1 MKYQVGDDIL
11 VLLSNEEGKVIEII
25 DDKVVLIEVR
35 GVKFPAYMDQI
46 DFPYFKRFTEKKAA
60 EKKAPP
66 KTFIDQVP
74 KEKPQPAKVR
84 ISDGVWL
91 SLLPKFAIDD
101 FNDEVVE
108 LLKVYLLNHTDKA
121 YHFTYQQQFLGNT
134 NFELVSEIQ
143 AFHDFYL
150 HDIDFASVNDSPF
163 FAIDFSLLNPE
174 KKKAAHFE
182 TSLKIKPK
190 QIFQKIEAIKDTNL
204 PTIPFLLFEQFLGNL
219 FSDKRQLFVV

>member
-1 MKYQVGDDIL
+1 M
-11 VLLSNEEGKVIEII
+11 
-25 DDKVVLIEVR
+25 
-35 GVKFPAYMDQI
+35 
-46 DFPYFKRFTEKKAA
+46 
-60 EKKAPP
+60 
-66 KTFIDQVP
+66 
-74 KEKPQPAKVR
+74 
-84 ISDGVWL
+84 
-91 SLLPKFAIDD
+91 
-101 FNDEVVE
+101 
-108 LLKVYLLNHTDKA
+108 
-121 YHFTYQQQFLGNT
+121 GNT

-204 PTIPFLLFEQFLGNL
+204 PTIPFLLFEQYP
-219 FSDKRQLFVV
+219 DKLEDDKFELTSLAAKGFKIYDASKGRQHLPPARSVVDLHIEKLTNNWKHLSNFEIMSMQLNEFEKQMDLAIAHYQPSIIMIHGVGIGKLKDEIHEVLKSKREVKNFYNKYDPRFGYGATEIFFQY